1 MKGKVMDFWRDKRGV
16 SVILGAILMFMI
28 VAALYSTVQAYQV
41 PIWNQAVEYEH
52 LNMAYDDMMSLK
64 SNVENVA
71 LLSAP
76 KSSNIRMGIRYPNRM
91 FLINPGPGVA
101 GTVRTEQ
108 VSVTVQC
115 TYNTPGNPT
124 LTKTYNSQRIVYEA
138 YGTVTGP
145 RLVYEHGV
153 IIKDYGNASVTSDEQ
168 RLIVANE
175 IYIPVLIGELA
186 PRASMETESITLRPL
201 TETETTPGRIQS
213 AKITLETA
221 YPQVWHDLFDAS
233 ANITSANI
241 TYSVNQVV
249 INVGLPVR
257 QGTFPKVEVT
267 TPALYAGLIR
277 LSTAKILDPTTNYPR
292 AVGISISTVSGSKTV
307 STITATVK
315 NATAPFDIHAGLDEL
330 TGDPLKWDVLPDYS
344 SHVAGLGSGSITAAS
359 WPTPNENIVKWT
371 NITHREYAPGES
383 VMVGLWVY
391 NSELNREYY
400 TQRVFTRASAS
411 AWYGQ

>member
-1 MKGKVMDFWRDKRGV
+1 MKGKVRDFWRDKRGV
-16 SVILGAILMFMI
+16 SIILGAILMFMI
-28 VAALYSTVQAYQV
+28 VVAMYSTVQAYQV
-41 PIWNQAVEYEH
+41 PIWNQEVEYEH
-52 LNMAYDDMMSLK
+52 LDMVYDDMMSLK
-64 SNVENVA
+64 SDVEDVA
-71 LLSAP
+71 LLEAP

-91 FLINPGPGVA
+91 FLLNPGLGVA
-101 GTVRTEQ
+101 GTLSTEN
-108 VSVTVQC
+108 VTVTVQY
-115 TYNTPGNPT
+115 TYDSPGNPT
-124 LTKTYNSQRIVYEA
+124 VTKTYNSQRIVYEA
-138 YGTVTGP
+138 QGTITGP

-213 AKITLETA
+213 AKITLKTD
-221 YPQVWHDLFDAS
+221 YPKVWQDLFDGVTSS
-233 ANITSANI
+233 ANITI
-241 TYSVNQVV
+241 DQVNKTMV
-249 INVGLPVR
+249 IDVGLPLR
-257 QGTFPKVEVT
+257 QGTFPKGEVT

-277 LSTAKILDPTTNYPR
+277 LGTAKILDPTTNYPR

-411 AWYGQ
+411 AWYGE